1 MYSSGYNRRMMYGAS
16 QSSNSLRQRIQ
27 SLEESG
33 LSASDILDAIKRS
46 DDLQPSD
53 TSFWGSNL
61 WFYGAVLGV
70 GCATYILSRILVPD
84 VNTLLYIMMISITL
98 IG

>member
-1 MYSSGYNRRMMYGAS
+1 MYSGGYNRRMMYGASS

-33 LSASDILDAIKRS
+33 LSASEIIEAIKRS
-46 DDLQPSD
+46 DDIQTSD

-84 VNTLLYIMMISITL
+84 VCKFTIYAIR
-98 IG
+98 